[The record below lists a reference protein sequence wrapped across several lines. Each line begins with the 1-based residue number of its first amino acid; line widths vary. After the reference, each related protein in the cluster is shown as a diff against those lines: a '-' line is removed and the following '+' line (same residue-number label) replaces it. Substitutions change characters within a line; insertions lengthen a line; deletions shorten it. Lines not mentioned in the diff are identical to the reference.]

1 MNINPTGGVSKDLA
15 SFPVTLQFL
24 LFSTIVHTAF
34 YTSLTFV
41 PSKGF
46 SLSTAPKAHAH
57 ACAQLLCT
65 YGAVQCEVR
74 VSYRVRCAPS
84 AARVAAASHG
94 TTQAVMRSG

>member
-24 LFSTIVHTAF
+24 LFSTSMPS
-34 YTSLTFV
+34 TSLTFV

-57 ACAQLLCT
+57 ACAQLLDLWCS
-65 YGAVQCEVR
+65 ALQCEVR